1 MGWLRRLFFRERLE
15 ADLDKELRFHF
26 EFQVADKVRSGIP
39 DSEARRLTRIEFGGI
54 EQIKEDCRERRGTMW
69 LESLLQDVRYFL
81 RQLRKSPGFTLT
93 AVLTLALGIGATTA
107 IFTLV
112 QQVMLQSLPVP
123 RPDQLWRIG
132 DQPHCCDWVGYS
144 QDSDGE
150 AGNWSLF
157 SWEAYKLFRANTP
170 GFQDLAALQAG
181 NMPLG
186 VGRAG
191 ASGPPDTANG
201 QYVSGNFFQTLGVSA
216 WRGRLFLDADDL
228 EGAPPVAVMSFHA
241 WQERYGSDPSV
252 VGSTYQINH
261 QAFTII
267 GVAPAGF
274 VGAKMTSWGLPDIWM
289 PLATEPLMLGKTA
302 RIKNTRTDWLD
313 LIGRVRP
320 GTNPKALQAQLQS
333 ELQDWLASHLAD
345 MSPQEK
351 AVWQKQ
357 TLRLSPG
364 GAGFSFLRRDY
375 SEGLLLLMVTA
386 CCVLLLA
393 CANIANLLLARGLKN
408 RQQTAVR
415 VALGATRGRLVRNA
429 LLENVTLSLIGGAAG
444 VAVAWA
450 GARLI
455 LYLAFHMMERTS
467 WIPVHATPSTLV
479 LLFALESRCSRA
491 RSSEWCPRG

>member
-1 MGWLRRLFFRERLE
+1 MGWIRRLFSRERLE

-26 EFQVADKVRSGIP
+26 ESQVADKIRSGIP
-39 DSEARRLTRIEFGGI
+39 ENEARRLTRIEFGRI

-69 LESLLQDVRYFL
+69 LESLLQDVRYAL
-81 RQLRKSPGFTLT
+81 RRLGKSPGFTLT

-112 QQVMLQSLPVP
+112 QQVMLQSLPVS

-132 DQPHCCDWVGYS
+132 DQPHCCDWAGYS
-144 QDSDGE
+144 QDSNDE

-186 VGRAG
+186 VQRSGS
-191 ASGPPDTANG
+191 SGPPDTANG
-201 QYVSGNFFQTLGVSA
+201 QYVSGNFFQTLSVSA
-216 WRGRLFLDADDL
+216 WRGRLFVDADDL

-241 WQERYGSDPSV
+241 WQEKYGSDPSV
-252 VGSTYQINH
+252 VGSTYRINR

-289 PLATEPLMLGKTA
+289 PLTAEPLMLGKTA
-302 RIKNTRTDWLD
+302 RIKNTRIDWLD
-313 LIGRVRP
+313 LIGRVRA
-320 GTNPKALQAQLQS
+320 GTNPKALQAHLQA
-333 ELQDWLASHLAD
+333 ELQGWLASHLAD

-386 CCVLLLA
+386 CCVLLVA

-415 VALGATRGRLVRNA
+415 VALGASRGRLVRNA
-429 LLENVTLSLIGGAAG
+429 LLESVTLS
-444 VAVAWA
+444 
-450 GARLI
+450 
-455 LYLAFHMMERTS
+455 
-467 WIPVHATPSTLV
+467 
-479 LLFALESRCSRA
+479 
-491 RSSEWCPRG
+491 